1 MQAIH
6 SEFVTDNKQ
15 KVVILNTHTK
25 VHYKNLLLEENEDL
39 RSLWEVGDDHVT
51 NISDYLAPLL
61 RCTNHQHVNKVL
73 HGNYSN
79 SGNFAVFTANSENKE
94 H

>member
-25 VHYKNLLLEENEDL
+25 AHYKNLLLEENQRHSKLTWL
-39 RSLWEVGDDHVT
+39 RDFGQIKQSIL
-51 NISDYLAPLL
+51 NQSFKK
-61 RCTNHQHVNKVL
+61 N
-73 HGNYSN
+73 
-79 SGNFAVFTANSENKE
+79 
-94 H
+94 

>member
-25 VHYKNLLLEENEDL
+25 AHYKICFS
-39 RSLWEVGDDHVT
+39 RKMKTYEVYEKLVM
-51 NISDYLAPLL
+51 IM
-61 RCTNHQHVNKVL
+61 
-73 HGNYSN
+73 
-79 SGNFAVFTANSENKE
+79 
-94 H
+94 